1 MARLP
6 LTIVRNQGYELKGS
20 EKHRRLVAANTL
32 MMEINEYQF
41 FHFPEAEQTAHF
53 LFEFIEKQY
62 LILAQD
68 LIREVVEPKY
78 PELSDRK
85 LAFIGIMLALA
96 MERVATGFSV
106 EEESYPSQI
115 NKDLLKVAKQIFAQ
129 VAEQTKRLYSVNE
142 IVFLR
147 FY

>member
-1 MARLP
+1 M
-6 LTIVRNQGYELKGS
+6 
-20 EKHRRLVAANTL
+20 
-32 MMEINEYQF
+32 
-41 FHFPEAEQTAHF
+41 
-53 LFEFIEKQY
+53 
-62 LILAQD
+62 ILAQD
-68 LIREVVEPKY
+68 LIREVVESKY

-142 IVFLR
+142 IVFCDFIR
-147 FY
+147 DFSNSFDRDF